1 MTQKMR
7 KMLGKTLKI
16 AGCLLI
22 LQSGIIVLPS
32 LVALIYGEWYS
43 AAGFLISGTI
53 LGSAGY
59 LLYRLFRH
67 ADEPYSHQAIL
78 IATASWF
85 ILAIM
90 GGLPFLVISCIT
102 PVDVMQGFIP
112 PGAEYGLSSLFFFS
126 HPLHCVFESVSAYT
140 TTGYTLAVHEPSIGH
155 GLLFYR
161 SLANW
166 VGGAGFI
173 IMVVAVFRQFS
184 GKGALSLYHSESPI
198 QKLKPRVIEA
208 ARSIWKI
215 YALVTLFLIVYLII
229 GTCLILPGYPLT
241 DVFFDAVNHAMSGI
255 ATGGFST
262 LDNSIAEYRSYAMET
277 LYLLPMIMGSFSLAF
292 YYKIFFERKWNTLW
306 KDRQFGALVLLFV
319 AGSLILSLLLR
330 NPGSGAVPFRE
341 GIFQFVSALS
351 TTGWQ
356 TSAIDQWDNLPVL
369 FIIFAGMFIGGASGA
384 TVGGIKMIR
393 ALIIIK
399 GLMRQVKSL
408 IYSEHTV
415 KLPHFNGHSMA
426 PEEFNSEFASAL
438 SMAVLF
444 LIIMI
449 GCALISILFYPSGH
463 NGYAMLFE
471 SASAIGTVGL
481 SAGIVD
487 PSMPA
492 GLEIIYMFE
501 MLAGRLEVIPVLAL
515 IRAMVCGMR

>member
-1 MTQKMR
+1 M
-7 KMLGKTLKI
+7 
-16 AGCLLI
+16 
-22 LQSGIIVLPS
+22 
-32 LVALIYGEWYS
+32 
-43 AAGFLISGTI
+43 
-53 LGSAGY
+53 
-59 LLYRLFRH
+59 
-67 ADEPYSHQAIL
+67 
-78 IATASWF
+78 
-85 ILAIM
+85 
-90 GGLPFLVISCIT
+90 
-102 PVDVMQGFIP
+102 
-112 PGAEYGLSSLFFFS
+112 
-126 HPLHCVFESVSAYT
+126 
-140 TTGYTLAVHEPSIGH
+140 
-155 GLLFYR
+155 
-161 SLANW
+161 
-166 VGGAGFI
+166 
-173 IMVVAVFRQFS
+173 
-184 GKGALSLYHSESPI
+184 
-198 QKLKPRVIEA
+198 
-208 ARSIWKI
+208 
-215 YALVTLFLIVYLII
+215 
-229 GTCLILPGYPLT
+229 
-241 DVFFDAVNHAMSGI
+241 
-255 ATGGFST
+255 
-262 LDNSIAEYRSYAMET
+262 
-277 LYLLPMIMGSFSLAF
+277 
-292 YYKIFFERKWNTLW
+292 
-306 KDRQFGALVLLFV
+306 
-319 AGSLILSLLLR
+319 
-330 NPGSGAVPFRE
+330 
-341 GIFQFVSALS
+341 
-351 TTGWQ
+351 
-356 TSAIDQWDNLPVL
+356 L

-399 GLMRQVKSL
+399 GLKRQVKSL